1 MILMNT
7 LYYIYVHMNIFRIGL
22 KIIEETEYELK
33 EISIHWFQK
42 SIIIFQIWLSIFD
55 TCIIQFILHA
65 SSIKTT
71 VFRMFNLHR
80 IALCWFNQ
88 TRGFNQKFYA

>member
-7 LYYIYVHMNIFRIGL
+7 LYYIYIHMNIFRIGL

-55 TCIIQFILHA
+55 TLSNLFYTLLQLKLLFSECLICIE
-65 SSIKTT
+65 S
-71 VFRMFNLHR
+71 
-80 IALCWFNQ
+80 LCVWFNQ